1 LSSIV
6 WAVERT
12 RLDPG
17 TIALER
23 ARARAPEGTVVKGW
37 GAPRGALIFSVVL
50 RPKRGLVLPLLAPM
64 ATFCASEGV
73 RKDTGIITWIRWPD
87 KVVTGGKVVA
97 TTSVAIEQG
106 TDDCWAV
113 LNFRVNIRRVRRAGS
128 TSLEELLGVVVES
141 DLLLSKILDSLSWMH
156 SGWVKEMYP
165 QILKRISSMQEDP
178 GSTVVMGSEGTLT
191 IH

>member
-1 LSSIV
+1 V
-6 WAVERT
+6 VERT

-17 TIALER
+17 TIALEK
-23 ARARAPEGTVVKGW
+23 ARARAPEGTVIKGW
-37 GAPRGALIFSVVL
+37 GAPGGALIFSVVL
-50 RPKRGLVLPLLAPM
+50 RPRRGLALPLLAPI
-64 ATFCASEGV
+64 ATFCASEGI

-87 KVVTGGKVVA
+87 KVVTGVKVVA
-97 TTSVAIEQG
+97 TTSVAIEEG
-106 TDDCWAV
+106 TEGNWAI
-113 LNFRVNIRRVRRAGS
+113 LNFRINIRRVRRTGS

-165 QILKRISSMQEDP
+165 QILKRISSMLEDL
-178 GSTVVMGSEGTLT
+178 GRTVVMGSDGRLA